1 MTRISLKKLA
11 LAAAALTVATFA
23 GAAMPGTASTAEAR
37 TRVVIVAGGLPL
49 GLYAGGYDYDDCR
62 WLKRR
67 AIHTGSS
74 YWWSR
79 YHACRGY

>member
-1 MTRISLKKLA
+1 MTRISLKTLS
-11 LAAAALTVATFA
+11 LTAATVAFATFA
-23 GAAMPGTASTAEAR
+23 GTVAPGTASTAEAR
-37 TRVVIVAGGLPL
+37 TRVVIVAGGLPF
-49 GLYAGGYDYDDCR
+49 GFHGGYGYYDECR